1 MDIKYMQAAID
12 KAKEAAS
19 KDEVPVG
26 AVIVKD
32 SNIIASAHNLK
43 ESKNCAVHHAEIEAV
58 CQAAQLLGN
67 WYLEDCEMYVT
78 LEPCAMCAGAL
89 VNSRLKALYFGAYDP
104 KAGCCGT
111 LYNIPADKRFNHTLI
126 VQGGIMEKE
135 CSELL
140 SAFFRAKREQR
151 G

>member
-1 MDIKYMQAAID
+1 MNLEFMELAIREAKNAAQ
-12 KAKEAAS
+12 

-26 AVIVKD
+26 AVIVKNGEVI
-32 SNIIASAHNLK
+32 SSAHNHK
-43 ESKNCAVHHAEIEAV
+43 ESKNCAVFHAEIEAIV
-58 CQAAQLLGN
+58 KAAEKLNN

-89 VNSRLKALYFGAYDP
+89 INSRLKALYFGAYDP

-111 LYNIPADKRFNHTLI
+111 LYNLPIDNRFNHMI
-126 VQGGIMEKE
+126 KVEGGIMEKE
-135 CSELL
+135 CAELISE
-140 SAFFRAKREQR
+140 FFRGKRRR